1 MANCVLCEDEGG
13 IVIWSGDDC
22 RVVQV
27 ADPDL
32 PGLCRVIWNRHVAEM
47 TDLSYSERE
56 ILMTIVFAVEE
67 AMRQVMQPNKVN
79 LASLGNQ
86 VPHLHWHI
94 IPRYE
99 DDPFFPDSVWSQRK
113 RGEKINPLLVRQ
125 QLALQ
130 LPKMIRETIANLH

>member
-13 IVIWSGDDC
+13 IVIWSSDDC

-27 ADPDL
+27 VDPDL

-47 TDLSYSERE
+47 TELSYSERE
-56 ILMTIVFAVEE
+56 IFMTIVFAVEE
-67 AMRQVMQPNKVN
+67 AIRHVMQPTKIN

-99 DDPFFPDSVWSQRK
+99 DDPFFPESIWSQRK
-113 RGEKINPLLVRQ
+113 RGEKNTLGIARQ
-125 QLALQ
+125 QLALK
-130 LPKMIRETIANLH
+130 LPQIIRETIANLH

>member
-32 PGLCRVIWNRHVAEM
+32 PGSCRVIWNRHVAEM
-47 TDLSYSERE
+47 TELSYSERE
-56 ILMTIVFAVEE
+56 IFMTIVFAVEE
-67 AMRQVMQPNKVN
+67 AIRHVMQPTKIN

-99 DDPFFPDSVWSQRK
+99 YDPFFPESIWSQRK
-113 RGEKINPLLVRQ
+113 RGEKNTQLLNRQ
-125 QLALQ
+125 QLALK
-130 LPKMIRETIANLH
+130 LPQIIRETIANLH